1 MPIFGML
8 LPFQMNGMMNRKDTG
23 IEKSGLFKSLVKF
36 RPKLC
41 KKI

>member
-1 MPIFGML
+1 MAIFGML
-8 LPFQMNGMMNRKDTG
+8 LPLLVKMMNRKDTG